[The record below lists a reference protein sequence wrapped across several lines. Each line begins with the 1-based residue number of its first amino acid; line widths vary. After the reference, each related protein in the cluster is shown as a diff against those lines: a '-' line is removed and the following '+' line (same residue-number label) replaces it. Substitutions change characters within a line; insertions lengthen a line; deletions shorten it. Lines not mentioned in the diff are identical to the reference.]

1 MTIDLSF
8 DLETLGTGP
17 DAVVLEIGAVPFDP
31 NGSDTVDSLLLRAR
45 QFTLPIQSQ
54 LDAGRKVDAGALQF
68 WLVAEQRTSKAS
80 YMFERVAHQDRHYP
94 HYSQGLDRFLEWCW
108 KEFNVLAEPPAA
120 RSWAN
125 SPSFDHVK
133 LRGLLG
139 SCGRTVPLVFNY
151 RHERDVRTLRD
162 FCGLKD
168 FQVWGLTPH
177 DAVHDAIYQ
186 ALLVQAAHKKRMAG

>member
-31 NGSDTVDSLLLRAR
+31 NGSDTVETLMPRAR

-54 LDAGRKVDAGALQF
+54 LDAGREVDAGALQF
-68 WLVAEQRTSKAS
+68 WLDPERRTTKAG
-80 YMFERVAHQDRHYP
+80 YMFERVAYRDKFYP
-94 HYSQGLDRFLEWCW
+94 HYSHALDLFLEWCLA
-108 KEFNVLAEPPAA
+108 EFNVLSAPPVS

-133 LRGLLG
+133 LRGLLE
-139 SCGRTVPLVFNY
+139 SCKRTVPLVLSY
-151 RHERDVRTLRD
+151 RHERDVRTQRD
-162 FCGLKD
+162 FCGLTD
-168 FQVWGLTPH
+168 FQVPGLVPH

-186 ALLVQAAHKKRMAG
+186 ALLVQETYKRR

>member
-1 MTIDLSF
+1 MTIDLSL
-8 DLETLGTGP
+8 DLETLGTVP

-31 NGSDTVDSLLLRAR
+31 NGSDTVETLLPRAR

-68 WLVAEQRTSKAS
+68 WLGRRSSCVEC
-80 YMFERVAHQDRHYP
+80 MFERVAAQDRLFP
-94 HYSQGLDRFLEWCW
+94 HYSHSLDRFLEWCLA
-108 KEFNVLAEPPAA
+108 EFNVLSAPPAA

-133 LRGLLG
+133 LRGLLE
-139 SCGRTVPLVFNY
+139 SCKRTVPLVLSY

-162 FCGLKD
+162 FCGVVD
-168 FQVWGLTPH
+168 FQMPGLVAH

-186 ALLVQAAHKKRMAG
+186 ALLVQEAHKKR

>member
-31 NGSDTVDSLLLRAR
+31 NGSDTVDTLLPLAR

-68 WLVAEQRTSKAS
+68 WLAPEQRTTKAG
-80 YMFERVAHQDRHYP
+80 YMFERVAHQDKFYP
-94 HYSQGLDRFLEWCW
+94 HYSHALDLFLEWCLA
-108 KEFNVLAEPPAA
+108 EFNVLSAPPPA

-133 LRGLLG
+133 LRGLLE
-139 SCGRTVPLVFNY
+139 SCKRTVPVLLSY

-162 FCGLKD
+162 FCGIVD
-168 FQVWGLTPH
+168 FPTWGLAPH
-177 DAVHDAIYQ
+177 DAVHDAVYQ
-186 ALLVQAAHKKRMAG
+186 ALLVQAAHKKR